1 MVTNSKFLRIRK
13 QLIKYLQPPV
23 FEKDLE
29 KSKTARLSYPILLV
43 FLAASV
49 VYIAFI
55 PLDPTNLSTRFTVIG
70 TLFVTSLFCLI
81 LSRKGIV
88 HEANQV
94 FLISLWVTSTAAV
107 FASGGV
113 SSQTQGIFVVVV
125 VLAGF
130 IRGKKAILVWTMVS
144 FITSIFLYLF
154 EINGLITPSTQV
166 SIAYLTSHLFFLLVI
181 ALIFY
186 LALRQI
192 DQASALLKIQL
203 IQKELA
209 EKEYVRSET
218 RFRQML
224 ELSPLPI
231 MIVNADEKVE
241 FMNNRLTEV
250 LGYTIEDVPN
260 ETTWFQTVYPD
271 PKFRES
277 VNKQWNQ
284 EIKKIR
290 QTGGIIQEEFEVYDK
305 WSLPHQVDFFANVI
319 EDKSIIILNDITEQH
334 RMEAEIR
341 ANELLYRALFD
352 NVQDGIFLMDGERF
366 VECNQQILNLF
377 GCQRDQIIGKTPLNF
392 SPDLQPNGTDS
403 KSSMHL
409 HLKKTF
415 EKSPQ
420 TFEWLHTQFN
430 GTPFMAQVTL
440 SKTTLPQGD
449 FFLAQVRDI
458 SKQKQDQATIQRSTR
473 RMDALYNL
481 ETVISTSFNLQ
492 TILTV
497 FLSLIIDQS
506 EADAA
511 SFLLYDSDLQ
521 ILKFSG
527 GLGFHTNLRPTGA
540 RFQIGDSL
548 AGKAALTR
556 QPVYVDDFSKLAMN
570 ESLRNLVEAEEFYSY
585 CGIPMVVKGELKG
598 VLEIFQRH
606 KSVAPGEWF
615 TYIETLANRAAI
627 AIDNAHLFTNLQQ
640 ANMQMQNTYD
650 TTLEGWVYLLSQ
662 RDDETEEHT
671 RRVVVLTELLAKR
684 IGVKNHELVHI
695 LRGALLHDI
704 GKIVVP
710 DRILFKP
717 GPLDETEWKIM
728 RQHPEAAFQ
737 SLVRIDYLKQA
748 IDIPYCHHER
758 WDGTGYP
765 RGLKGK
771 QIPLAARIFAIID
784 VWDALSHDRPY
795 RKAWEKEKILAYM
808 QTQSGL
814 HFDPEILLVFMDMIQ
829 NDSGLSLNNGN
840 QQFDPMP

>member
-1 MVTNSKFLRIRK
+1 LDNDQHQK
-13 QLIKYLQPPV
+13 Q
-23 FEKDLE
+23 
-29 KSKTARLSYPILLV
+29 
-43 FLAASV
+43 
-49 VYIAFI
+49 
-55 PLDPTNLSTRFTVIG
+55 G
-70 TLFVTSLFCLI
+70 
-81 LSRKGIV
+81 
-88 HEANQV
+88 
-94 FLISLWVTSTAAV
+94 LISPPA
-107 FASGGV
+107 
-113 SSQTQGIFVVVV
+113 
-125 VLAGF
+125 
-130 IRGKKAILVWTMVS
+130 
-144 FITSIFLYLF
+144 
-154 EINGLITPSTQV
+154 QV

-186 LALRQI
+186 LALKQI

-209 EKEYVRSET
+209 EKEYIRSET

-231 MIVNADEKVE
+231 MIINTDQKVE

-250 LGYTIEDVPN
+250 LGYTIEDIPN
-260 ETTWFQTVYPD
+260 EAAWFQTVYPD
-271 PKFRES
+271 PKFREW
-277 VNKQWNQ
+277 VNKQWSQ

-290 QTGGIIQEEFEVYDK
+290 QSGGIIQEEFEVYDK
-305 WSLPHQVDFFANVI
+305 WSQPHQVDFFANVI
-319 EDKSIIILNDITEQH
+319 EDKSILILNDVTEQR

-341 ANELLYRALFD
+341 ASELLYRALFD
-352 NVQDGIFLMDGERF
+352 NVQDGIFLMDGDRF

-377 GCQRDQIIGKTPLNF
+377 GCQRDQIIGKTPLKF
-392 SPDLQPNGTDS
+392 SPDRQPNGADS
-403 KSSMHL
+403 KL
-409 HLKKTF
+409 AIQYHLKKTL

-420 TFEWLHTQFN
+420 TFEWHHTRLD
-430 GTPFMAQVTL
+430 GSPFMAQITL
-440 SKTTLPQGD
+440 SRTTLPQGD

-492 TILTV
+492 TILTI
-497 FLSLIIDQS
+497 FLDLIIDQS

-527 GLGFHTNLRPTGA
+527 GLGFHTNLQPSTA
-540 RFQIGDSL
+540 RFQIGFSL

-556 QPVYVDDFSKLAMN
+556 QPVYVDDFSKIKMN
-570 ESLRNLVEAEEFYSY
+570 ESLKKLVEAEEFIFY

-606 KSVAPGEWF
+606 ISADPSEWF

-627 AIDNAHLFTNLQQ
+627 AIDNAHLFSNLQH
-640 ANMQMQNTYD
+640 ANLQMQNTYD

-671 RRVVVLTELLAKR
+671 RRVVVLTELLAKK

-717 GPLDETEWKIM
+717 GPLDDAEWKIM
-728 RQHPEAAFQ
+728 RQHPAAAYQ

-808 QTQSGL
+808 QTQSGR
-814 HFDPEILLVFMDMIQ
+814 HFDPDILPVFMDMIQ
-829 NDSGLSLNNGN
+829 NNSGLPLNNGD
-840 QQFDPMP
+840 QQFTSNP